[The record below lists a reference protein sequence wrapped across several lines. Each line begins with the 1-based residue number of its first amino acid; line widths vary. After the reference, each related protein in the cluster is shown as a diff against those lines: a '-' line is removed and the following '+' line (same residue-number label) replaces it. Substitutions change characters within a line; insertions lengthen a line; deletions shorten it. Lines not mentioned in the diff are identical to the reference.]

1 MNKKL
6 TCRRLF
12 NIYGHTGGSYAGNV
26 YDPDGVCP
34 ALNTMGGGNR
44 EPLIIEDV
52 TMKKTKKQS
61 SLQLD
66 LFEDSPYRPVWN
78 ADSGDGGSSKLRNLL
93 PEELRDK
100 TFRVRRTTPS
110 EWFRLQGVED
120 KDIQTLL
127 QAGISKT
134 SLALLAGNAIVVDVL
149 FHLFR
154 KMFIETGPEYENG
167 EQMQML

>member
-1 MNKKL
+1 MNKIRYKKL
-6 TCRRLF
+6 F
-12 NIYGHTGGSYAGNV
+12 SIYGHAGCSFAGNV
-26 YDPDGVCP
+26 YDPTKIYP
-34 ALNTMGGGNR
+34 ALSTMGGGNR
-44 EPLIIEDV
+44 EPFIIEDV
-52 TMKKTKKQS
+52 MKKTRKQS